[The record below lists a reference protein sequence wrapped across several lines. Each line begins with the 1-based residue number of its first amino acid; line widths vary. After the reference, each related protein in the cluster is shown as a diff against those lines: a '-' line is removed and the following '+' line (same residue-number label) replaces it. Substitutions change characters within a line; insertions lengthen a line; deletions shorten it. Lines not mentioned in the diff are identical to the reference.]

1 MLLMVG
7 DINQGLCEERQSML
21 ARMGAGDRCAGVP
34 GVGICGS
41 KGESTTL
48 AEAELKLMLHG

>member
-1 MLLMVG
+1 MVG
-7 DINQGLCEERQSML
+7 VINQGVCEERQSML

-41 KGESTTL
+41 KGEITALAAGALTT
-48 AEAELKLMLHG
+48 A